1 MATLTHPTIHMN
13 GTSKKEL
20 LEALQTAY
28 LAIGEAKKALAQ
40 TSPNGRDYYPSGPD
54 AINKAQDEH
63 FDRMARL
70 ISVQKELAEIA
81 EGIQ

>member
-1 MATLTHPTIHMN
+1 MTHPTIHMN

-20 LEALQTAY
+20 LEALEAAY
-28 LAIGEAKKALAQ
+28 MAIGEAKNALRL
-40 TSPNGRDYYPSGPD
+40 TSPNGRDYYPQSPD

-63 FDRMARL
+63 FDRMSRL
-70 ISVQKELAEIA
+70 TSVQNEMAELA